1 MTTTTTTTRNMTH
14 VRALF
19 PDCVT
24 LSIVDAVAAATDKG
38 AAIDLIARAIVGAA
52 LEFGH
57 SGNDARL
64 KSARESLQG
73 KGKGAQVRA
82 RAVLAID
89 AIRDSMKAR
98 ELVALDDAGIVDWV
112 VKTMAQ
118 AVDALTPAPVVRKTP
133 MAKTA
138 PEAATIEAP
147 EAATIEAPE
156 AATIEAPEA
165 APAVAAILAAI
176 DAGAYSVPDMLRI
189 MAALSKVPGVSS
201 TLTTLAAKPKA
212 AKPKAAKPKATL

>member
-1 MTTTTTTTRNMTH
+1 MTATATTTRNMTH
-14 VRALF
+14 IRALF
-19 PDCVT
+19 PECFA

-89 AIRDSMKAR
+89 AIRDSLKAR
-98 ELVALDDAGIVDWV
+98 ELIALDDAGIVDWV

-133 MAKTA
+133 MAKT
-138 PEAATIEAP
+138 AP